1 MAILKRLRLKMPFGA
16 RMIKTAIA
24 VVLTVYLTEALK
36 LSSAVAA
43 VTAIINVQPSLSR
56 SLKNAGEQLAVHV
69 LGVAVGLIIGYLWA
83 PGPLAMGLATP
94 LVIWLALKFGFS
106 DVVMALVPMVIILS
120 SPRDAFISEALN
132 RSIVIFLGLAVG
144 LMVNALVA
152 PPKYRDRLVESLI
165 RMNNTTADFFCSLA
179 SGFNHLSLMPEDEY
193 NQKRKEV
200 KNLLA
205 ECRGYF
211 ELWQEQKGRDTSP
224 FPWQDEL
231 LERYIDFNS
240 NLYHKGKD
248 IYEATKQ
255 RIAWR
260 EQMGNPPI
268 APEFEAILA
277 MLEHGNKD
285 FAHLNILLQ
294 QSLFEGRPAEFYPV
308 DEEFWREMSAFVDRW
323 HDNLSGAY
331 YLHAFM
337 FLAVVANNLKFANR
351 TAKEFLNIIYV
362 HQDLSHNVVRERFIT
377 GQDRL

>member
-362 HQDLSHNVVRERFIT
+362 HQDLSHSVVRERFIT

>member
-205 ECRGYF
+205 ECRGYS